1 MAKKRNR
8 WTREDYRAM
17 NDYELAQHM
26 CRSRLANE
34 EIERRIELEAERNT
48 KEQHPCP
55 TQNSQQTT

>member
-17 NDYELAQHM
+17 SDEELAQHM
-26 CRSRLANE
+26 CRSRVANE
-34 EIERRIELEAERNT
+34 EIERRIDSRIEAS

-55 TQNSQQTT
+55 TQNPQQTT